1 MSREF
6 VILYAASKRTGPK
19 DRIRYFQEFT
29 MSSIAI
35 MQPYLFPYIGYFQLL
50 NSVDLFVLYDDVQY
64 IKGGWINRNKIFD
77 KNGDSYLTFPVK
89 KDSTYLNINQ
99 RYFSIMTEPEK
110 NKILRRI
117 EATYRDAPY
126 FDVVSSIIERFL
138 SHENKNV
145 AEAIY
150 FSLETIQQY
159 LGLAF
164 NCVFSSQLPESQG
177 PKGLERVLRICK
189 ILDANVYINS
199 PGGQS
204 LYSKE
209 EFQDHGISLHF
220 IKPGPISY
228 KQSTPEFVPN
238 LSMIDVLAF
247 NSIEETRQLIKQ
259 YSLI

>member
-1 MSREF
+1 M
-6 VILYAASKRTGPK
+6 KT
-19 DRIRYFQEFT
+19 
-29 MSSIAI
+29 IAI

-50 NSVDLFVLYDDVQY
+50 NSVDRFVLYDDVQY
-64 IKGGWINRNKIFD
+64 IKGGWINRNIILNN
-77 KNGDSYLTFPVK
+77 NGASYLTFPVK

-99 RYFSIMTEPEK
+99 RYFSILTKPEK

-126 FDVVSSIIERFL
+126 FDVAFSIIERFL

-164 NCVFSSQLPESQG
+164 NCVFSSQLPIAEG
-177 PKGLERVLRICK
+177 LKGVKRVMKICNA
-189 ILDANVYINS
+189 LGANVYINS
-199 PGGQS
+199 PGGQA

-220 IKPGPISY
+220 IKPGPVSY
-228 KQSTPEFVPN
+228 MQFTPEFVPN
-238 LSMIDVLAF
+238 LSIIDVLMF
-247 NSIEETRQLIKQ
+247 NSIEQVQRMLNQ